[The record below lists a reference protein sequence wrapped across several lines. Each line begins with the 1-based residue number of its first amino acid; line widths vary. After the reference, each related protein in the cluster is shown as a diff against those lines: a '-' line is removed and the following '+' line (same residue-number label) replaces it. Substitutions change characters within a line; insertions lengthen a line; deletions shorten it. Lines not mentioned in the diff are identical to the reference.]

1 MSSSYQYEHFDVSH
15 IYLLTIFLKLYFSPP
30 SFLTFFEKRAVK
42 NSAQPYPWIFFT
54 RIIVQHPKNPK
65 TPRNLPPNSTVTGS
79 GISTQLRTQ
88 MRTNLSLRGAIANC
102 LVPVLAVGRK
112 LTISIMFKYCS

>member
-54 RIIVQHPKNPK
+54 KIIVQHPKNPK

-79 GISTQLRTQ
+79 GISTQLKIVSSQ
-88 MRTNLSLRGAIANC
+88 NSSEIQFHYDH
-102 LVPVLAVGRK
+102 LAKCHQVNSRYIRIDIIK
-112 LTISIMFKYCS
+112 K